1 MKPYLK
7 IEDEVTVSKKKQRRT
22 RGKVIGQ
29 KGKGSHMTCKKE
41 GQGKMREE
49 DLHSI
54 HDDPGSIASRN

>member
-1 MKPYLK
+1 
-7 IEDEVTVSKKKQRRT
+7 
-22 RGKVIGQ
+22 
-29 KGKGSHMTCKKE
+29 MTCKKE